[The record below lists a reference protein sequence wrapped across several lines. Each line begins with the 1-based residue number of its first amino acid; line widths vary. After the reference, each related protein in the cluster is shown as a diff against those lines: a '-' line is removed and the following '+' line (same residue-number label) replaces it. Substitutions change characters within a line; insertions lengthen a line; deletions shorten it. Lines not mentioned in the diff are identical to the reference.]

1 MPRPKKK
8 PDYDSEKMMEQL
20 IEEIADAYLHS
31 QGHLQDED
39 GRVPLNALAEEF
51 SLSALKVRKLLV
63 TAGIYDSPSCRRVQD
78 LYAAGKNVKEICQLT
93 GLSAASVSGYLPYR
107 KTIYNLEERTVLADR
122 LQRYRERKKA
132 VQRVEEMLPC
142 GISAGL
148 YNAVWDA
155 ACLFAGYP
163 FRTAR
168 GLRFTYEVR
177 GNEIFFSRR
186 GKSVTRSTVEKAT
199 ETALELQGHGKEIT
213 GPKQLNCF
221 GASYLYPVFLR
232 IGVIFLPKML
242 DVTKG

>member
-39 GRVPLNALAEEF
+39 GRVPLSALAEEF

-78 LYAAGKNVKEICQLT
+78 LYATGKNVKEICQLT

-155 ACLFAGYP
+155 VCLFEGYP
-163 FRTAR
+163 FQTME
-168 GLRFTYEVR
+168 GLRFSYKIS
-177 GNEIFFSRR
+177 GNEIFIS
-186 GKSVTRSTVEKAT
+186 GEKILVTRSVVDRAL
-199 ETALELQGHGKEIT
+199 ETILELQNCGNEII
-213 GPKQLNCF
+213 GSIKHDYF
-221 GASYLYPVFLR
+221 GVSYLYP
-232 IGVIFLPKML
+232 IFQRLGIIMILK
-242 DVTKG
+242 